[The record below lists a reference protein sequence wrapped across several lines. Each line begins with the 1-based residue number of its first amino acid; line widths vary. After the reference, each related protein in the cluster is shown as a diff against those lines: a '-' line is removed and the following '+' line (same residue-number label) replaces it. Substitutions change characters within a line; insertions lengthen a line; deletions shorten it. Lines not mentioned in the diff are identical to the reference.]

1 MKWTTWVFGSVA
13 AAALMAGCGGDRRGN
28 DAGTAGAGAE
38 TGTMPGDAGLTSD
51 TAIPQSG
58 ETGAAAGTDTA
69 QGGARIQ
76 RDTNNPAT
84 GADTASRNPSDTVRP
99 PDDTTNPSQ

>member
-1 MKWTTWVFGSVA
+1 MQWTTWVFGPVA
-13 AAALMAGCGGDRRGN
+13 AAALMTGCGGDRRGN
-28 DAGTAGAGAE
+28 DAGTPGAGTE
-38 TGTMPGDAGLTSD
+38 TGTMRDNAGQTSD

-58 ETGAAAGTDTA
+58 DTAAATDTA

-84 GADTASRNPSDTVRP
+84 GADTANPGDTVRP
-99 PDDTTNPSQ
+99 TSDTATNPSQ